1 MNDLPQAQ
9 FNQLLSTYGSQ
20 LCEEQQRCE
29 ALLRDTFPEYPR
41 QVSLLVNALK
51 QGVPQELLASHNKIP
66 FEVTRS
72 RLALKLADEM
82 FVQDEAAQWVVN
94 SWSEALGVAAPRPGT
109 VMQPP
114 EVSGG
119 TGNTPPG
126 AFAPTMVR
134 PSDSGNS
141 GNAGNMGNSG
151 NYNNPANYNP
161 PATPPYGAPVNYGA
175 GNVMVRPTSG
185 QPQVWVWFIVYCVA
199 MGLLYLVNAL
209 LNIIAITAADTS
221 GGAILRVI
229 LVMIYSIGTVLFAA
243 APFLPKTRW
252 AWIYDIV
259 VICIGCIS
267 CCLPASI
274 ALLIFWLKP
283 ELKTFFNVPN
293 S

>member
-51 QGVPQELLASHNKIP
+51 QGVPQDLLASHNKIP

-72 RLALKLADEM
+72 RLARKLADEM
-82 FVQDEAAQWVVN
+82 FVQQEAAQWVVD
-94 SWSEALGVAAPRPGT
+94 SWSEALGMGAAARPGT

-126 AFAPTMVR
+126 AFAPTMMR
-134 PSDSGNS
+134 PSDSGNM
-141 GNAGNMGNSG
+141 GNLGNMGNSG

-161 PATPPYGAPVNYGA
+161 PASSPYGTPVNYAA
-175 GNVMVRPTSG
+175 GTVMTPPTSG
-185 QPQVWVWFIVYCVA
+185 QPQVWVWFIVYCVLMLLLCLSYLFTGA
-199 MGLLYLVNAL
+199 VALASDEGNKALGILYILMSCIGLVLY
-209 LNIIAITAADTS
+209 
-221 GGAILRVI
+221 
-229 LVMIYSIGTVLFAA
+229 AA
-243 APFLPKTRW
+243 APFLPKARW

-259 VICIGCIS
+259 MICIGIPT
-267 CCLPASI
+267 CCCTPASI
-274 ALLIFWLKP
+274 PLLIFWLKP
-283 ELKTFFNVPN
+283 EVKSFFNVPN